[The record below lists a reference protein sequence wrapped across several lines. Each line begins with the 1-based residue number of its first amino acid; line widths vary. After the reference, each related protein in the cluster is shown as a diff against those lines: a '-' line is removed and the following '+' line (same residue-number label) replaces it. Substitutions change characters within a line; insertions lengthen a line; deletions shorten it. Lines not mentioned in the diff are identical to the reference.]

1 MEVVEL
7 QAGAQVFDRFLV
19 RARKALGPDVTAL
32 RLHILLNVYLN
43 EGTNQSSLLKQLDV
57 TSVTALSRN
66 LADMSALTSSK
77 KPGPGLIE
85 LRSDLMNLRQKSI
98 HLTPRGRKIIMAI
111 LEQSPDLG

>member
-1 MEVVEL
+1 MQKSDL
-7 QAGAQVFDRFLV
+7 QASVRLFDRFIV
-19 RARKALGPDVTAL
+19 RARKALGPDVTVL

-43 EGTNQSSLLKQLDV
+43 EGTNQRNLLKLLDV

-85 LRSDLMNLRQKSI
+85 LRFDLMNLRQKSI
-98 HLTPRGRKIIMAI
+98 HLTPRGRDIVNTI
-111 LEQSPDLG
+111 LEHTPDLD